1 MRTFIRSAV
10 AFVAIALSFA
20 SVSAMAV
27 TTQGASLGHANHA
40 VQAFVPVN
48 CKNPAECSVKF
59 R

>member
-1 MRTFIRSAV
+1 MRTSIRSAV

-20 SVSAMAV
+20 SGSAMAV
-27 TTQGASLGHANHA
+27 TSHSDSLGYANHQ

-48 CKNPAECSVKF
+48 CKNPAECSIKL